1 MTVKIRMLVLA
12 LLFAPVSAVGADP
25 EPGNW
30 ELTVITQMDG
40 VAQPIGPI
48 ARTQCLTAADGQNPS
63 RVLNPGSGSC
73 EFSNR
78 RESGGSFSFD
88 VSCSGAFPMTGTGTV
103 NYGTQ
108 SMSGE
113 LNLAAIVSG
122 KKVATNARI
131 SGRRLGPCQQ

>member
-1 MTVKIRMLVLA
+1 MRALLATLLLVLPA
-12 LLFAPVSAVGADP
+12 AARGADP

-30 ELTVITQMDG
+30 ELTVTTQMDG
-40 VAQPIGPI
+40 MAQPIGPL
-48 ARTQCLTAADGQNPS
+48 ARTQCLAAADGQDPS

-73 EFSNR
+73 EFTNR

-88 VSCSGAFPMTGTGTV
+88 VSCTGAFPMTGTGTV

-108 SMSGE
+108 SLSGE
-113 LNLAAIVSG
+113 LHLAAIVSG